1 MARAWVPVLAAAAA
15 AALATC
21 AAAAD
26 EPAAYGVVS
35 RGGYKLV
42 SVVRLEL
49 RGGEMKGVWMDE
61 RRRCTA
67 TRRLAV
73 TMRID
78 LVRPNGRTS
87 RVRRARVGLVQNCAE
102 GGPNFGFARS
112 AGDSLAAVRAEVVDC
127 RSCARLVDWREQ
139 VARER
144 RAAYAGEE

>member
-26 EPAAYGVVS
+26 EPSAYGVVS

-61 RRRCTA
+61 RRQCTA
-67 TRRLAV
+67 TRRLSV

-87 RVRRARVGLVQNCAE
+87 RVRRSRAGLVQNCPD
-102 GGPNFGFARS
+102 GGPHFG
-112 AGDSLAAVRAEVVDC
+112 
-127 RSCARLVDWREQ
+127 
-139 VARER
+139 
-144 RAAYAGEE
+144 